1 MRNDAASHT
10 SVANAA
16 LAELGST
23 ENLTSFALD
32 QSSSAFRA
40 RALWQGILMAALA
53 RHPWNFAIR
62 RATLNPGA
70 LVDGIRSWQLP
81 QDCVRWLPDDA
92 VATME
97 REGDTLVGRDR
108 DALHIRYIAY
118 VDDPALWSPGFV
130 RVMTLQLAA
139 AMAEGVTQS
148 EGIKNALLERGE
160 MEMRA
165 ARRVDGLETG
175 ARRRSGVTVRSD
187 WLNARSR
194 SYAWRG
200 R

>member
-23 ENLTSFALD
+23 ENLTSFDLD
-32 QSSSAFRA
+32 QSSSAYRA
-40 RALWQGILMAALA
+40 RALWKGILLALLA
-53 RHPWNFAIR
+53 RHTWNFAVR
-62 RATLNPGA
+62 RATLNPGL
-70 LVDGIRSWQLP
+70 LVDGVRAWQLP
-81 QDCVRWLPDDA
+81 QDCIRWLPDDD
-92 VATME
+92 VAALE
-97 REGDTLVGRDR
+97 REGDALVGRDR
-108 DALHIRYIAY
+108 VALHIRYIAY

-130 RVMTLQLAA
+130 RVMTLHLAA

-148 EGIKNALLERGE
+148 EGIKNSLLERGE
-160 MEMRA
+160 MEIRA

-175 ARRRSGVTVRSD
+175 ARRRSGVVARSD

-194 SYAWRG
+194 GYAYRE